1 MAKEDSPFERIETLI
16 PFKEPEF
23 EPKSRMGKLN
33 LESSAWA
40 ISAKLGRYL
49 LSGADPAVMGE
60 VSRTVAAYFTGV
72 DEADLVPIGP
82 EDMTDLERREFG
94 QYAEGASFFRSPKVP
109 DGEDPALV
117 VVSHDKAVKKHLGEH
132 VWSERRRN
140 GARAR
145 VNVMKLPC
153 ALGLMEIVSQLESRK
168 DLAALAHRKAAE
180 EYLAQAREFRLLWR
194 LLEATGKV
202 VYLADEV
209 DAGREEEYW
218 YNGQKKDWW
227 AKFQPREGVWV
238 FAREAERLMV
248 EGTEEELGAVAE
260 RRGKRAE
267 ERAEYDLQGI
277 LIENKWC
284 DAGGMRGAIRELAE
298 ERWDEEACREANRLY
313 SLSEHIAGVFED
325 KKQCDEAHREAAS
338 SGYLARNFAHVEV
351 DDEVDLAEYRRLVD
365 EFEARDR
372 AGEIPRIAKGD
383 YELRFRKC
391 GRHHATG
398 VYAPRLRAIA
408 VDPRAPRSLLH
419 EFAHAYDFGHG
430 MLSVSPGF
438 RPVLK
443 AFRDEFEPPEGMGPK
458 AVAYYMTPTEVF
470 ARSWEVYAALNGYG
484 GSFVKEMDFYRQD
497 PAYAPLV
504 AHAQDLAAYFDDF
517 AKARE
522 QVRATTAQE
531 RAVGLIAGG
540 EGDLAELRRLVVAG
554 EVDVDR
560 LASDLT
566 ASGQATPGQRR
577 VLADL
582 SFASAFAPSAVSGP
596 ETATPAPAA
605 TAPAVSGRGG
615 EPKGG
620 EQMSLFDLASLSDEE
635 LDRVIGAPR
644 PIAAQAAAARD
655 GCAARVDTRDGQ
667 DRGAVSQGTEVAI

>member
-1 MAKEDSPFERIETLI
+1 MGNEESQFERIETLI

-23 EPKSRMGKLN
+23 EPRSRMGKLN

-60 VSRTVAAYFTGV
+60 VSRTVAAYFAGV
-72 DEADLVPIGP
+72 DEGDLVPIGP

-140 GARAR
+140 GARMR

-153 ALGLMEIVSQLESRK
+153 ALGLMEVVSQLGSRE
-168 DLAALAHRKAAE
+168 AL
-180 EYLAQAREFRLLWR
+180 FS
-194 LLEATGKV
+194 V
-202 VYLADEV
+202 C
-209 DAGREEEYW
+209 REEGEKAYYGSADRYREW
-218 YNGQKKDWW
+218 FREQEAEGHVTYGRDAPEGFDGRKPKWW
-227 AKFQPREGVWV
+227 AEVKEGAVPGKWV
-238 FAREAERLMV
+238 YRIHDAYEPERVMV
-248 EGTEEELGAVAE
+248 EGSPKELADAAMKKGLAAARAAE
-260 RRGKRAE
+260 HGLE
-267 ERAEYDLQGI
+267 GI
-277 LIENKWC
+277 LMESKWS
-284 DAGGMRGAIRELAE
+284 DRGVVASVFRELAE

-338 SGYLARNFAHVEV
+338 SGYLARNFSHVEV

-372 AGEIPRIAKGD
+372 AGEIPQIAKGD

-484 GSFVKEMDFYRQD
+484 GSFVKEMGFYRQD

-504 AHAQDLAAYFDDF
+504 AHAQDLSSYFDAF

-522 QVRATTAQE
+522 PVRVTTAQE
-531 RAVGLIAGG
+531 RAMGLIAGG

-560 LASDLT
+560 LASDLA
-566 ASGQATPGQRR
+566 ASGRATPGQRR
-577 VLADL
+577 ALADL
-582 SFASAFAPSAVSGP
+582 SLAAAFAPSAVSGP
-596 ETATPAPAA
+596 EAPMPAPAV
-605 TAPAVSGRGG
+605 TAPVVSGRGG
-615 EPKGG
+615 SDPKGG
-620 EQMSLFDLASLSDEE
+620 EQMSLFDLAALSDEE

-655 GCAARVDTRDGQ
+655 SCAVRVDARDGQ
-667 DRGAVSQGTEVAI
+667 DRGSVSQGTEVAI

>member
-1 MAKEDSPFERIETLI
+1 MDKEAFPFERIETLI

-23 EPKSRMGKLN
+23 EPRSRMGKLN

-49 LSGADPAVMGE
+49 LSGVDPAVMGE
-60 VSRTVAAYFTGV
+60 VSRTVAAYFIGV
-72 DEADLVPIGP
+72 EEADLVPIGP

-117 VVSHDKAVKKHLGEH
+117 VVSHGKALKKHLGEH
-132 VWSERRRN
+132 VWRERRRN

-153 ALGLMEIVSQLESRK
+153 ALGLMEVVSQIGSRE
-168 DLAALAHRKAAE
+168 ALLSALREEGEKA
-180 EYLAQAREFRLLWR
+180 YYARADTYRDWFREQ
-194 LLEATGKV
+194 EA
-202 VYLADEV
+202 
-209 DAGREEEYW
+209 AGRVTYGRDAPEGVGGRKPRWWAEVTEGAVPGKWVLRIHDAYEEE
-218 YNGQKKDWW
+218 
-227 AKFQPREGVWV
+227 RV
-238 FAREAERLMV
+238 MV
-248 EGTEEELGAVAE
+248 EGT
-260 RRGKRAE
+260 AE
-267 ERAEYDLQGI
+267 ERAAAAWKKGIAAALEGKLALEGI
-277 LIENKWC
+277 LRESKWS
-284 DAGGMRGAIRELAE
+284 DRGAMASVFRELAE

-338 SGYLARNFAHVEV
+338 SGYLARSFKHVEV
-351 DDEVDLAEYRRLVD
+351 DDDVDLAEYRRLVD

-383 YELRFRKC
+383 HELRFRKC
-391 GRHHATG
+391 GRHNAIG
-398 VYAPRLRAIA
+398 VYAPLLKAIA

-443 AFRDEFEPPEGMGPK
+443 AFRDEFKPPVGMGPGAIK
-458 AVAYYMTPTEVF
+458 YYKTPTEVF

-484 GSFVKEMDFYRQD
+484 GSFVKEMGSYRQD

-504 AHAQDLAAYFDDF
+504 AHAQDLAAYFDGF
-517 AKARE
+517 AKATG
-522 QVRATTAQE
+522 QVRAVSAQE
-531 RAVGLIAGG
+531 RALGLLAGG
-540 EGDLAELRRLVVAG
+540 EGDLAELRRLVVSG
-554 EVDVDR
+554 EVDVGR
-560 LASDLT
+560 LGSDLA
-566 ASGQATPGQRR
+566 ASGQVTPEQRR

-582 SFASAFAPSAVSGP
+582 SFASAFAPSAVS
-596 ETATPAPAA
+596 APAPAVPSP
-605 TAPAVSGRGG
+605 APRAAGG
-615 EPKGG
+615 EDKGG

-635 LDRVIGAPR
+635 LDRRIGAPR

-655 GCAARVDTRDGQ
+655 SRAGRDESRAGQ
-667 DRGAVSQGTEVAI
+667 GRDSVSRGSEVSI